1 MAVQLID
8 TGVRRDDDRP
18 QFERLISRAERGD
31 LVPDGAPIIVAS
43 ELTRVFRN
51 RRDRARVDALLED
64 GKADLLLAREDLDTS
79 KPEGRRRYQ
88 QAADLVTLSYEG
100 GWADVPGETRP
111 ELVDRYLDTVLVPW
125 LGIHG
130 VPEEEL
136 RDPVADV
143 RARLL
148 SLAARWDQ
156 PDRVDP
162 LLGGF
167 VELAERHDPEKVGVR
182 ARALA
187 LVGVRNSSLEDLH
200 LTDHISQSDWRILT
214 QAAAWALAGFG
225 DAVPADVEP
234 EADPFA
240 GLPERYPLAAVA
252 LAELATLK
260 LGEVAEWDPVELPAP
275 EPIVGDAAVPLTEEG
290 YEVLH
295 AMDPTVSFRFAR
307 GLATFLREGVPFVI
321 PSLKHISRNPHK
333 LLRVVDFVLRSQGEI
348 VTANVHLT
356 PTSAE
361 RRAKPVSYN
370 EQDFAWAGVELLLEL
385 PSKVNVGRND
395 PCPCG
400 SGRKYKRCCGA

>member
-51 RRDRARVDALLED
+51 RRDRARVDALVED

-130 VPEEEL
+130 VPDEEL

-156 PDRVDP
+156 SARVDP

-167 VELAERHDPEKVGVR
+167 VELAERHDPEEVDVR
-182 ARALA
+182 FRALA
-187 LVGVRNSSLEDLH
+187 LVGVRNSALEDLH
-200 LTDHISQSDWRILT
+200 LADHISQSDWRVLT
-214 QAAAWALAGFG
+214 QAAAWALAGFD
-225 DAVPADVEP
+225 DALPAAGEQDN
-234 EADPFA
+234 DPFD
-240 GLPERYPLAAVA
+240 GLPELYPVAAVA
-252 LAELATLK
+252 LGELATLEP
-260 LGEVAEWDPVELPAP
+260 GGIAEWDPVDLPAP

-295 AMDPTVSFRFAR
+295 AMDPTVSFRSANA
-307 GLATFLREGVPFVI
+307 LATFLGEGVPFLV

-333 LLRVVDFVLRSQGEI
+333 LLRLADCVLRSGGGV

-361 RRAKPVSYN
+361 RRAEAVSYN
-370 EQDFAWAGVELLLEL
+370 EPDFAWAGVDVELVL

-400 SGRKYKRCCGA
+400 SGKKYKRCCGA